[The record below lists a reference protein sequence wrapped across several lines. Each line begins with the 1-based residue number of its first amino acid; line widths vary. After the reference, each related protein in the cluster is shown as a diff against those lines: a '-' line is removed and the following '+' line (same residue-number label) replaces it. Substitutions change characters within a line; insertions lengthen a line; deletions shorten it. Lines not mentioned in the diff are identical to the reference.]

1 MRSPRHSRGFTL
13 LELLIAIALLG
24 VLAVLC
30 WRGLESVLSSRD
42 RLTQESDRLRALTI
56 AFAQVDDDLRR
67 TWAVRSIP
75 AVARA
80 VRFLMVDDRLVLELA
95 RLGGTA
101 SDPSRIDRVVWRLR
115 SQTLERGVAA
125 NAAGELIWQP
135 VLTEV
140 KDLQWRV
147 WPSGQG
153 WQTGQAIAATMAS
166 QDASGS
172 SAAGAATPATGTT
185 PSAPAG
191 ANGQMES
198 TGQATSSLQAPQL
211 AQNVQGAQGANGTGS
226 AGAQPSTPAAGR
238 PAEAPIL
245 GVELM
250 IERADGS
257 RFLRVYSVRD

>member
-1 MRSPRHSRGFTL
+1 MRARRHSRGFTL

-80 VRFLMVDDRLVLELA
+80 VRFLSVDDRLVLELA

-115 SQTLERGVAA
+115 SDILERGVAA

-135 VLTEV
+135 VLSEV

-166 QDASGS
+166 LDASS
-172 SAAGAATPATGTT
+172 TSAAGT
-185 PSAPAG
+185 PSTAPAAG
-191 ANGQMES
+191 DAQREP
-198 TGQATSSLQAPQL
+198 TAQAASSLQATQL

-226 AGAQPSTPAAGR
+226 TGAQPSTPAAGR
-238 PAEAPIL
+238 PPEAPIL

>member
-1 MRSPRHSRGFTL
+1 MRARRHSRGFTL

-80 VRFLMVDDRLVLELA
+80 VRFLSVDDRLVLELA

-115 SQTLERGVAA
+115 SDILERGVAA

-135 VLTEV
+135 VLSEV

-153 WQTGQAIAATMAS
+153 WQTGQAIAANMAS
-166 QDASGS
+166 LDASAT
-172 SAAGAATPATGTT
+172 SAAGAAAPAAST
-185 PSAPAG
+185 PSTAPAAG
-191 ANGQMES
+191 DAQREP
-198 TGQATSSLQAPQL
+198 TAQAASSLQATQL

-226 AGAQPSTPAAGR
+226 TGAQPSTPAAGR
-238 PAEAPIL
+238 PPEAPIL

>member
-1 MRSPRHSRGFTL
+1 MRARRHSRGFTL

-80 VRFLMVDDRLVLELA
+80 LRFLSVDDRLVLELA

-115 SQTLERGVAA
+115 SDTLERGIAA

-135 VLTEV
+135 VLSEV
-140 KDLQWRV
+140 KDLQWRA

-166 QDASGS
+166 LDASGA
-172 SAAGAATPATGTT
+172 SAGGVATPAAGT
-185 PSAPAG
+185 PSAAPAV
-191 ANGQMES
+191 ANGQTES
-198 TGQATSSLQAPQL
+198 TGQAASSLQATQL
-211 AQNVQGAQGANGTGS
+211 AQTGQGQVAPNHRL
-226 AGAQPSTPAAGR
+226 QPLDARRKR
-238 PAEAPIL
+238 PFWGL
-245 GVELM
+245 N
-250 IERADGS
+250 
-257 RFLRVYSVRD
+257 